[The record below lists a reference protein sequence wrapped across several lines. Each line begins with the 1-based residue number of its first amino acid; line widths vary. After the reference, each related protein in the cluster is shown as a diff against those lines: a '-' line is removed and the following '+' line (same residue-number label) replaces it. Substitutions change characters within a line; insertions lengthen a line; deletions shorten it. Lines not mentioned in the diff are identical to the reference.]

1 MYCNRVSMV
10 SIPDCVLCIINYAIT
25 ANKKPNFS
33 GSKTSLFIC
42 TAKLQKVIQ
51 TAKFFFK
58 KLSTSFRFGKL
69 FYIMKKLNS

>member
-33 GSKTSLFIC
+33 DSKTSLFIC

-51 TAKFFFK
+51 TAKFFSKNYQQVFV
-58 KLSTSFRFGKL
+58 LENFFTL
-69 FYIMKKLNS
+69 